1 MLHQDIARKHI
12 SNDGVHLSNDGSHM
26 LSDNLVDF
34 IDYFISDSYAFN
46 NIKLYLMKVWTQKAF
61 PQIKNL
67 I

>member
-26 LSDNLVDF
+26 LTDNLVDF

-46 NIKLYLMKVWTQKAF
+46 NID
-61 PQIKNL
+61 
-67 I
+67 